1 MSEPTTFREAIRET
15 IFAELAADD
24 DLITLGENFH
34 YTGSTFS
41 QVMRPKFVEEFGEDR
56 VLETPV
62 SENAIVESA
71 FGAALAGTPVIAEV
85 YSSDFMYT
93 VGNEILN
100 DLSRWRYKH
109 RFEDPINLVLRA
121 PVGTHVGGGGGP
133 EHSQCPES
141 NFHSNPGLTIVV
153 PGDLHD
159 AVGLLRSALASGNP
173 TLYFEHRQL
182 YDREGAL
189 DLTQIPDI
197 EVPIGEAK
205 VVESGTDVTVVAWG
219 LMRHRA
225 AEAAALCEDVSVELI
240 DPRTVKPMDHETIQ
254 ASVETTG
261 SLVVA
266 EESPRTGSVGGEI
279 VSRLVEQGSDVSAE
293 RVTMPDVPHPY
304 PPELEREV
312 IPAVDDI
319 AAAIERV
326 A

>member
-1 MSEPTTFREAIRET
+1 MSDTTTFRNAIRET
-15 IFAELAADD
+15 IFSELQADD

-34 YTGSTFS
+34 FTGSTFS
-41 QVMRPKFVEEFGEDR
+41 QVMRPKFVEAFGEAR

-93 VGNEILN
+93 VGNEIMN
-100 DLSRWRYKH
+100 DLSKWRYKH

-153 PGDLHD
+153 PGDIHD

-182 YDREGAL
+182 YDREAEL
-189 DLTQIPDI
+189 DLDRIPKT

-205 VVESGTDVTVVAWG
+205 VVERGRDVTVVAWG

-225 AEAAALCEDVSVELI
+225 AQAAADLSDVSVELV
-240 DPRTVKPMDHETIQ
+240 DPRTVKPMDYQTIQ
-254 ASVETTG
+254 ASVEKTG

-266 EESPRTGSVGGEI
+266 EESPRTGSIGGEV
-279 VSRLVEQGSDVSAE
+279 VSRLVEGDYQMDAE

-312 IPAVDDI
+312 IPSFEDI